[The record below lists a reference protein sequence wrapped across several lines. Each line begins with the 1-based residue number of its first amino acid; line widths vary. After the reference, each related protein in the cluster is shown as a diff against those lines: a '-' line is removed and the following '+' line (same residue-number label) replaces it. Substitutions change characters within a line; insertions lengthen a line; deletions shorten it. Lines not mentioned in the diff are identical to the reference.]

1 MSTITVRPAAV
12 TDLPALQALDRTDT
26 TEFVWQFSLANDESH
41 LGASFERVRLPR
53 PARLLPMH
61 SLSQLADDAALRA
74 LFILA
79 ELDEKP
85 CGYLVLGRVHGSM
98 AGLVSDLAVDRSLRR
113 QGIGSALLSA
123 ARDWSAKAGIER
135 MLVETHPKNDPA
147 ICFCRRNGLA
157 FSGLLDQHYPGLNTA
172 LFFGVNLR

>member
-26 TEFVWQFSLANDESH
+26 TEYVWQFSLANDESH

-147 ICFCRRNGLA
+147 ICFCRRNGLV

>member
-1 MSTITVRPAAV
+1 MSTITVRPAAAA
-12 TDLPALQALDRTDT
+12 DLPALQALDRTDT
-26 TEFVWQFSLANDESH
+26 TEFVWSFGIANDEGH
-41 LGASFERVRLPR
+41 LGAKFERVRLPR

-61 SLSQLADDAALRA
+61 SLSQLEEDAARLA

-79 ELDEKP
+79 EMDAKP
-85 CGYLVLGRVHGSM
+85 CGYLVLGRMVGST

-113 QGIGSALLSA
+113 RGIGSALLNA
-123 ARDWSAKAGIER
+123 ARDWSLQAGLGR
-135 MLVETHPKNDPA
+135 LLLETHPKNDPA

-157 FSGLLDQHYPGLNTA
+157 FSGLLDQYYPGLETA